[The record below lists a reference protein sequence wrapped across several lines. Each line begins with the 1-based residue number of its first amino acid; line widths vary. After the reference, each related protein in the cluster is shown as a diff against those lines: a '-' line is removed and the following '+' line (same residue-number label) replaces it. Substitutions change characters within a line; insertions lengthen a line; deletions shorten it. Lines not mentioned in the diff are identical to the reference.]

1 MNYTI
6 IFSGSTKLNAENFVC
21 DWNSDPSCS
30 KQAVAKIEKSSPA
43 QFDLSAGMVVLSSI
57 ATGMAS
63 SAIYDLI
70 KHFFQKHEKS
80 VHIKIIPSSESGGD
94 PVIIIGDN

>member
-1 MNYTI
+1 MNYII
-6 IFSGSTKLNAENFVC
+6 IFSGNTKLNAENFVC

-30 KQAVAKIEKSSPA
+30 KQAVAKIEKASPA
-43 QFDLSAGMVVLSSI
+43 QFDLSAEMVILSSI
-57 ATGMAS
+57 AAGIAS

-80 VHIKIIPSSESGGD
+80 VHIKIISSSESGGD
-94 PVIIIGDN
+94 PVIMIGED